1 MNKGHF
7 ETSVS
12 LNTNS
17 QSREFVV
24 LIILINRNL
33 LNIPDYKLYFY

>member
-12 LNTNS
+12 PNTNS
-17 QSREFVV
+17 QSREFDV
-24 LIILINRNL
+24 LIILINSDL